1 MPAVRALGTV
11 ARPAILSPPPRFAS
25 ASRPAAFAMSSSSTP
40 HNNKTLLT
48 FDVDGTLIR
57 AVGADANKFHKDAFA
72 HGMREHHGID
82 THIDVIKH
90 HGSTDQLVVA
100 DVLRF
105 HGLEEDAI
113 WSKMP
118 AVCASMVEFA
128 AANEADAAQGLEILP
143 GVETLLQTLAARDDC
158 VVALVTGNLEPIAW
172 TKMRR
177 LGIRHLFTAPGLG
190 GFGSDHVDRAELVAI
205 AERRCAEAIGA
216 PPGTFANRVHF
227 GDTPNDVK
235 AAQKAGAFALGLTTG
250 VFSRDEL
257 EACVADAPGRGV
269 VMDGLED
276 TKAVLEA
283 CGLA

>member
-1 MPAVRALGTV
+1 MPAARALGTV
-11 ARPAILSPPPRFAS
+11 ARPTPVSLSPRFAS
-25 ASRPAAFAMSSSSTP
+25 ASRPVASFAMSSSSR
-40 HNNKTLLT
+40 NDKTLLT

-57 AVGADANKFHKDAFA
+57 AVGTDANKFHKNAFA
-72 HGMREHHGID
+72 HAMREHHGID

-90 HGSTDQLVVA
+90 HGSTDQLVAA

-105 HGLEEDAI
+105 HGVEEDAI

-128 AANEADAAQGLEILP
+128 AANETDAAEGLEILP
-143 GVETLLQTLAARDDC
+143 GVQTLLETLAARDDC

-205 AERRCAEAIGA
+205 AERRCAEATGA
-216 PPGTFANRVHF
+216 PVGTFANRVHF

-235 AAQKAGAFALGLTTG
+235 AAQKAGAFALALTTG

-257 EACVADAPGRGV
+257 ETCVADAPGRGI
-269 VMDGLED
+269 VMEGLED

-283 CGLA
+283 CGLT